1 VSEICRRHE
10 ILRTTF
16 PAVDGLGVQRIAPP
30 AAVAL
35 DVVDVAS
42 EADALERLAQQA
54 DRPFDLAAGP
64 LHRIALYRVHARLH
78 VFGIVMHHIV
88 SDAWSSGILL
98 GELAALYA
106 GRSLPELA
114 VQYADYAVWQHE
126 RLASADTHRELALLS
141 AALADAP
148 DVIALPTDRPRPAIQ
163 QFRGAVLPF
172 QLDRDRAGGLR
183 ALARASG
190 TSTYMV
196 VLAAYALLLS
206 RYSNQQDLVI
216 GSPIANRRS
225 SMTEPL
231 IGFFA
236 NMLALR
242 VDLSGKPSFG
252 ELLARVKRVAL
263 DAYSRQEIPFEQV
276 VDALAL
282 ERDLSRTPVFQVV
295 FAYEKAQPDALNFPG
310 LVTTPVQVES
320 HTSKFDLTLHV
331 EDADDGLAGA
341 IEYNLDLFD
350 GSTIE
355 RMAGHF
361 RTLLDA
367 VVAAPTG
374 RSASCC
380 DGRARFGDRRMEP
393 HRRRFRRRGRA
404 TAASVVRA
412 TGRAH
417 ARCRRRRL

>member
-1 VSEICRRHE
+1 
-10 ILRTTF
+10 
-16 PAVDGLGVQRIAPP
+16 DGRGVQRIAPP
-30 AAVAL
+30 APVAL

-42 EADALERLAQQA
+42 ESDTLALLAEKA

-64 LHRIALYRVHARLH
+64 LCRVVLYRVHERLH

-88 SDAWSSGILL
+88 SDAWSSGILI

-106 GRSLPELA
+106 GESLPELT

-141 AALADAP
+141 AALSDAP
-148 DVIALPTDRPRPAIQ
+148 DLIELPTDRPRPAVQ

-172 QLDRDRAGGLR
+172 QLSSERADGLR

-190 TSTYMV
+190 TSTFMV

-242 VDLSGKPSFG
+242 VDLSGNPTFG

-263 DAYSRQEIPFEQV
+263 DGYSRQEIPFEQV
-276 VDALAL
+276 VDSLEL
-282 ERDLSRTPVFQVV
+282 ERNLGRTPVFQVV
-295 FAYEKAQPDALNFPG
+295 FAYEKAQSRAVSFPG
-310 LVTTPVQVES
+310 LVATPVAVET
-320 HTSKFDLTLHV
+320 HTAKFDLTLHV
-331 EDADDGLAGA
+331 QDADDGLAGSL
-341 IEYNLDLFD
+341 EYNLDL
-350 GSTIE
+350 
-355 RMAGHF
+355 
-361 RTLLDA
+361 
-367 VVAAPTG
+367 
-374 RSASCC
+374 
-380 DGRARFGDRRMEP
+380 
-393 HRRRFRRRGRA
+393 
-404 TAASVVRA
+404 
-412 TGRAH
+412 
-417 ARCRRRRL
+417 

>member
-1 VSEICRRHE
+1 MSEISRRHE

-16 PAVDGLGVQRIAPP
+16 PAVDGRGVQRIAPP
-30 AAVAL
+30 APVAL
-35 DVVDVAS
+35 DVVDAAS
-42 EADALERLAQQA
+42 ESDTLARLAEEA

-64 LHRIALYRVHARLH
+64 LYRVVLYRVHERLH

-88 SDAWSSGILL
+88 SDAWSSGILI

-106 GRSLPELA
+106 GESLPELA

-148 DVIALPTDRPRPAIQ
+148 DLIELPTDRPRPAIQ

-172 QLDRDRAGGLR
+172 QLDGERADGLR
-183 ALARASG
+183 AIARSSG
-190 TSTYMV
+190 TSTFMV

-242 VDLSGKPSFG
+242 VDLSGNPSFG

-263 DAYSRQEIPFEQV
+263 DGYSRQEIPFEQV
-276 VDALAL
+276 VDSLAL
-282 ERDLSRTPVFQVV
+282 ERNLSRTPVFQVV
-295 FAYEKAQPDALNFPG
+295 FAYEKAPSQAVGFPG
-310 LVTTPVQVES
+310 LVATPVAVET
-320 HTSKFDLTLHV
+320 HTAKFDLTLHV
-331 EDADDGLAGA
+331 QDADDGLARW
-341 IEYNLDLFD
+341 NTT
-350 GSTIE
+350 STCS
-355 RMAGHF
+355 
-361 RTLLDA
+361 T
-367 VVAAPTG
+367 PP
-374 RSASCC
+374 RSIAWRHTS
-380 DGRARFGDRRMEP
+380 ARSSMP
-393 HRRRFRRRGRA
+393 
-404 TAASVVRA
+404 
-412 TGRAH
+412 
-417 ARCRRRRL
+417 